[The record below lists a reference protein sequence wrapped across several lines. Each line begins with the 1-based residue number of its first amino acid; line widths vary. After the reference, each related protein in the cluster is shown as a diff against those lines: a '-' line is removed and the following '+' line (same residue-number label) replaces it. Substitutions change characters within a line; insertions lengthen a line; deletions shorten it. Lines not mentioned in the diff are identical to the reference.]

1 MLCRS
6 MEDNVENS
14 AEDGGLACEISEGKL
29 KTLFRDIAVL
39 IVKILWFWLA
49 GAEESAVINKI
60 PEILKQILCR
70 TGTQQNSV
78 TIDGETKVFHD
89 KTKLTQYFS
98 TNPALQRIIK
108 GKHQHKDGNYTL
120 EKARK

>member
-6 MEDNVENS
+6 LEDNVENR

-29 KTLFRDIAVL
+29 KTLFRAIAIL

-60 PEILKQILCR
+60 PELLKQKLCI
-70 TGTQQNSV
+70 TGT
-78 TIDGETKVFHD
+78 IDAG
-89 KTKLTQYFS
+89 
-98 TNPALQRIIK
+98 
-108 GKHQHKDGNYTL
+108 
-120 EKARK
+120 